1 LRWEEKTMMIQGRA
15 QELENFIFRRMGESE
30 IIGLSFATIED
41 GRVTYK
47 RGIGFSNFEQG
58 TSVTPR
64 TTFCVG
70 SVNKSFTALA
80 AMQLV
85 EKGLLGLDD
94 PIDRYVFFK
103 ARPMGE
109 PILVRHLLSHSS
121 GLASL
126 GYAEATLGAVT
137 DTYDTWFPIS
147 SPRDLL
153 IFMDGAEEWALARPG
168 ERHAYLNEG
177 YILLGSII
185 ESVSG
190 QEYTAYVRDNILK
203 PLGMDR
209 STFLEEDVKRD
220 PDVATPYVTNEEGVK
235 VATRYP
241 FGQMLA
247 DGGLMSNTLDMARFA
262 SMLLNGGE
270 LDGVRV
276 AQPET
281 IRTMMEPKV
290 RTVEEPLPGTGYH
303 SYGYGLRIKEGFMGG
318 NLVYHSGSVFG
329 SSGYMG
335 LLPDEGV
342 GVVILANGGYFLED
356 MGEYALALLTG
367 RDPMEAPYLRRTT
380 ILESLAGTY
389 RTFRA
394 TSDYKVERSGGL
406 LNLTMSFGRRT
417 YTVPLVPVDLE
428 AETKLF
434 KMYGVESTTPV
445 EFVKRGRDTYL
456 VFDRNLAK
464 RASGD

>member
-1 LRWEEKTMMIQGRA
+1 MTFQGRVE
-15 QELENFIFRRMGESE
+15 ELENFIFRRMGEAE
-30 IIGLSFATIED
+30 VIGLSVATVED

-47 RGIGFSNFEQG
+47 RGIGFSNFEKG

-64 TTFCVG
+64 TTFCIG

-80 AMQLV
+80 VMQLV
-85 EKGLLGLDD
+85 EKGLLSLDD

-137 DTYDTWFPIS
+137 ETYDTWFPIS

-153 IFMDGAEEWALARPG
+153 IFMGGAEEWALARPG

-241 FGQMLA
+241 YGQMLA
-247 DGGLMSNTLDMARFA
+247 DGGLMSNALDMARFA

-270 LDGVRV
+270 LDGKQLAR
-276 AQPET
+276 PET
-281 IRTMMEPKV
+281 IQTMMEPKI
-290 RTVEEPLPGTGYH
+290 RTVEEPLPGTGH
-303 SYGYGLRIKEGFMGG
+303 HAYGYGMRIKEEFMGG
-318 NLVYHSGSVFG
+318 KLVYHSGSVFG

-356 MGEYALALLTG
+356 MGEYALALLLG

-380 ILESLAGTY
+380 ALDSLAGTY
-389 RTFRA
+389 RTFKA

-417 YTVPLVPVDLE
+417 YTVPLAPVDLE

-434 KMYGVESTTPV
+434 RMYGVESTTPV
-445 EFVKRGRDTYL
+445 EFVKRDGDTYL

-464 RASGD
+464 KVSGD

>member
-1 LRWEEKTMMIQGRA
+1 
-15 QELENFIFRRMGESE
+15 
-30 IIGLSFATIED
+30 
-41 GRVTYK
+41 
-47 RGIGFSNFEQG
+47 
-58 TSVTPR
+58 
-64 TTFCVG
+64 
-70 SVNKSFTALA
+70 
-80 AMQLV
+80 
-85 EKGLLGLDD
+85 LDD
-94 PIDRYVFFK
+94 PIDRYVSFK

-153 IFMDGAEEWALARPG
+153 IFMNGAEEWALARPG

-190 QEYTAYVRDNILK
+190 QGYAEYMSGSVLR

-220 PDVATPYVTNEEGVK
+220 PDVATPYVTNDEGVK

-247 DGGLMSNTLDMARFA
+247 DGGLMSNALDMARFA

-270 LDGVRV
+270 LDSVRL
-276 AQPET
+276 ARPET
-281 IRTMMEPKV
+281 IQTMMEPKV
-290 RTVEEPLPGTGYH
+290 RTVEEPLLGTGH
-303 SYGYGLRIKEGFMGG
+303 HAYGYGLRIKEGFMGG

-342 GVVILANGGYFLED
+342 GVVLLANGGYFLED

-380 ILESLAGTY
+380 ALDGLAGTY

-417 YTVPLVPVDLE
+417 YTVPLFPVDLE

-434 KMYGVESTTPV
+434 KMFGVESTTPV
-445 EFVKRGRDTYL
+445 EFVKRGGDTYL
-456 VFDRNLAK
+456 MFDRNLAK
-464 RASGD
+464 KVGGD

>member
-1 LRWEEKTMMIQGRA
+1 LRWEEKTMMIQGRV

-30 IIGLSFATIED
+30 IIGLSVATIED
-41 GRVTYK
+41 GRVTYE

-80 AMQLV
+80 VMQLV
-85 EKGLLGLDD
+85 ERGLISLDD

-109 PILVRHLLSHSS
+109 PILIRHLLSHSS

-153 IFMDGAEEWALARPG
+153 IFMNGAEEWALARPG

-190 QEYTAYVRDNILK
+190 QEYAAYMRDNVLQ

-209 STFLEEDVKRD
+209 STFLEEDVKHD

-241 FGQMLA
+241 YGQMLA
-247 DGGLMSNTLDMARFA
+247 DGGLMSNALDMARFA

-270 LDGVRV
+270 LDGVRL
-276 AQPET
+276 ARPET
-281 IRTMMEPKV
+281 IQTMMEPKV
-290 RTVEEPLPGTGYH
+290 RTVEEPLPGTGHH
-303 SYGYGLRIKEGFMGG
+303 SYGYGLRIKEEFMGG

-335 LLPDEGV
+335 LMPDDGV
-342 GVVILANGGYFLED
+342 GIVILANGGYFLED

-380 ILESLAGTY
+380 ILERLAGTY

-417 YTVPLVPVDLE
+417 YTVPLIPVDLE

-445 EFVKRGRDTYL
+445 EFVKRGGDTYL

-464 RASGD
+464 KVSGD

>member
-1 LRWEEKTMMIQGRA
+1 MTFQSRVE
-15 QELENFIFRRMGESE
+15 ELEDYIFRRMGESE
-30 IIGLSFATIED
+30 IIGLSIATVED
-41 GRVTYK
+41 GKATYT

-70 SVNKSFTALA
+70 SVNKSLTALA
-80 AMQLV
+80 VMQLV
-85 EKGLLGLDD
+85 ERGLMGLDD
-94 PIDRYVFFK
+94 PVEKHVPFR

-153 IFMDGAEEWALARPG
+153 IFMNGAEEWALARPG
-168 ERHAYLNEG
+168 ERHGYLNEG

-190 QEYTAYVRDNILK
+190 QKYVEYMADNVLR

-209 STFLEEDVKRD
+209 STFHEEDVKRD
-220 PDVATPYVTNEEGVK
+220 PDVATPYVTNDEGVK

-241 FGQMLA
+241 YGQMLA
-247 DGGLMSNTLDMARFA
+247 DGGLMSNAQDMARFA
-262 SMLLNGGE
+262 SMMLNGGE
-270 LDGVRV
+270 LDGVRL
-276 AQPET
+276 ARPET
-281 IRTMMEPKV
+281 ISSMMEPKV
-290 RTVEEPLPGTGYH
+290 RTVEEPLPGTGH
-303 SYGYGLRIKEGFMGG
+303 HAYGYGLRIKEGFMGG

-335 LLPDEGV
+335 LLPHEGV

-356 MGEYALALLTG
+356 MGEYALALMTS

-380 ILESLAGTY
+380 ALDALAGTY

-428 AETKLF
+428 GEPKLF
-434 KMYGVESTTPV
+434 KMYGVESSTPV
-445 EFVKRGRDTYL
+445 EFVKRDGGIYL
-456 VFDRNLAK
+456 VFDRTLAK
-464 RASGD
+464 RASD